1 MASRY
6 LQTATKHNKVQCDDS
21 GTCLLLTRAKQ
32 TVNRA
37 GPLHYAQ
44 DENWSGIV
52 RWSTMHIPTLREDP
66 AEAGAPSHRLLLRA
80 GYIRQLMAGHYSL
93 LPLAVRVRLKVI
105 GVIREEMNRI
115 GAQEILMPVMH
126 PAELWQRSGR
136 WDVMG
141 DEMFR
146 LKDRK
151 GAALALGMTHEEVVS
166 TLAAELNSYREL
178 PQMWYQFQ
186 TKLRDEPR
194 PKAGLMRT
202 REFTMKDSYSF
213 DLAAPGLD
221 KSFDAPPSAYAR
233 AFERMGIPAIPV
245 AASNGSMGGSG
256 STEFICP
263 SETGEDDIV
272 YSPECGYAAN
282 IEAAVSALE
291 PIDQAADAAAG
302 LDAPL
307 RFDTPGVRTI
317 EDLATGYDA
326 PGDRQVKTLVYVL
339 DGKLT
344 LVLLR
349 GDHALEEQK
358 LIDATG
364 AVSARPAEGEE
375 IYVALGAHPGSLGA
389 VGVTD
394 LPVIA
399 DLALRG
405 RAGMT
410 TGANTDDMHLRGVD
424 VARDVNVERWAD
436 LRAAE
441 EGDPCAR
448 CGNPLQVIKGIEVG
462 HIFKLGYKYTSAFDV
477 AVSGPDGKPVKP
489 TMGCYGIGV
498 ERAMAACIEV
508 HHDEKGI
515 VWPAAVAPF
524 EAVVIVAQQNDA
536 AVAEAGERAY
546 RALLGA
552 GVDVIIDD
560 RPDRAGVKF
569 SDAELVGIPFR
580 VTIGKRGLASGT
592 AELTDRATGETVAVP
607 LDDIAKHV
615 REAVAQAIAGTAAP
629 AT

>member
-1 MASRY
+1 M
-6 LQTATKHNKVQCDDS
+6 
-21 GTCLLLTRAKQ
+21 
-32 TVNRA
+32 
-37 GPLHYAQ
+37 
-44 DENWSGIV
+44 
-52 RWSTMHIPTLREDP
+52 RWSTMHIPTLRDDP

-105 GVIREEMNRI
+105 GIIREEMNRI
-115 GAQEILMPVMH
+115 GAQEILMPIMH
-126 PAELWQRSGR
+126 PAEAWQRSGR
-136 WDVMG
+136 WELMG

-151 GAALALGMTHEEVVS
+151 GTDLALGMTHEEIVS
-166 TLAAELNSYREL
+166 TLATELNSYRAL

-213 DLAAPGLD
+213 DLDAAGLD
-221 KSFDAPPSAYAR
+221 KSFGAHHAAYTR
-233 AFERMGIPAIPV
+233 AFARIGIPAIPV
-245 AASNGSMGGSG
+245 EASNGSMGGSG

-263 SETGEDDIV
+263 SDTGEDDII

-282 IEAAVSALE
+282 IEAAVSALASLD
-291 PIDQAADAAAG
+291 PALDAAAA
-302 LDAPL
+302 LDAPQ

-326 PGDRQVKTLVYVL
+326 PADRQVKTLVYVL
-339 DGKLT
+339 DGQVT

-364 AVSARPAEGEE
+364 AVAVRPAEAGEIFDE
-375 IYVALGAHPGSLGA
+375 LGAHPGSLGA
-389 VGVTD
+389 VGVLAD

-399 DLALRG
+399 DQALKG
-405 RAGMT
+405 RSGMT
-410 TGANTDDMHLRGVD
+410 TGANTDDVHLRGVD
-424 VARDVNVERWAD
+424 VARDINVGQWAD

-441 EGDPCAR
+441 EGEPCVR
-448 CGNPLQVIKGIEVG
+448 CGNPLTVIKGIEVG
-462 HIFKLGYKYTSAFDV
+462 HIFKLGYKYSDAMQLSV
-477 AVSGPDGKPVKP
+477 LGPDGKPVKP
-489 TMGCYGIGV
+489 VMGCYGIGV

-508 HHDEKGI
+508 HHDGKGI

-524 EAVVIVAQQNDA
+524 EAVVVVAQQNDA

-546 RALLGA
+546 QALLDA

-560 RPDRAGVKF
+560 RPDRVGVKF

-580 VTIGKRGLASGT
+580 ITIGKRGLATGS
-592 AELTDRATGETVAVP
+592 AELTNRATYETVAVS
-607 LDDIAKHV
+607 LDDLAKHV
-615 REAVAQAIAGTAAP
+615 REAVAEAIAATA
-629 AT
+629 

>member
-1 MASRY
+1 
-6 LQTATKHNKVQCDDS
+6 
-21 GTCLLLTRAKQ
+21 
-32 TVNRA
+32 
-37 GPLHYAQ
+37 
-44 DENWSGIV
+44 
-52 RWSTMHIPTLREDP
+52 MHIPTLRDDP

-105 GVIREEMNRI
+105 GIIREEMNRI
-115 GAQEILMPVMH
+115 GAQEFVMPVMQ
-126 PAELWQRSGR
+126 PAEIWQRSGR
-136 WDVMG
+136 FAIMG
-141 DEMFR
+141 DELFK

-151 GAALALGMTHEEVVS
+151 GAELVLSMTSEEVI
-166 TLAAELNSYREL
+166 TLLAGELSSYREL

-213 DLAAPGLD
+213 DLDTDGLD
-221 KSFDAPPSAYAR
+221 RSFDAHRGAYIR
-233 AFERMGIPAIPV
+233 AYERLGIPAIPV
-245 AASNGSMGGSG
+245 EASNGAMGGSG

-263 SETGEDDIV
+263 SDTGEDDIA

-282 IEAAVSALE
+282 IEAAVSALA
-291 PIDQAADAAAG
+291 PVDPAADAAAAR
-302 LDAPL
+302 DAPE

-317 EDLATGYDA
+317 EDLATGYGA

-339 DGKLT
+339 DGQLT

-358 LIDATG
+358 LTDATG
-364 AVSARPAEGEE
+364 AVAVRPAEAEE
-375 IYVALGAHPGSLGA
+375 IFAALGAHPGSLGA
-389 VGVTD
+389 VGVSPD

-405 RAGMT
+405 RSGMT
-410 TGANTDDMHLRGVD
+410 AGANTDDVHLRGVD
-424 VARDVNVERWAD
+424 VARDIEIGQWAD
-436 LRAAE
+436 LRAAQQ
-441 EGDPCAR
+441 GDPCTR
-448 CGNPLQVIKGIEVG
+448 CGQPLQVIKGIEIG
-462 HIFKLGYKYTSAFDV
+462 HIFKLGYKYTDAFDIT
-477 AVSGPDGKPVKP
+477 VSGPDGKPVKP
-489 TMGCYGIGV
+489 IMGCYGIGV

-508 HHDEKGI
+508 HHDGKGI
-515 VWPAAVAPF
+515 IWPAAIAPF
-524 EAVVIVAQQNDA
+524 EAVVVVAQQNDA
-536 AVAEAGERAY
+536 AVAEAGERTY
-546 RALLGA
+546 QALLGA

-580 VTIGKRGLASGT
+580 VTIGKRGLAAGT

-615 REAVAQAIAGTAAP
+615 REAVAQAIAGPAAP
-629 AT
+629 ATAGTPAQ

>member
-1 MASRY
+1 
-6 LQTATKHNKVQCDDS
+6 
-21 GTCLLLTRAKQ
+21 
-32 TVNRA
+32 
-37 GPLHYAQ
+37 
-44 DENWSGIV
+44 V
-52 RWSTMHIPTLREDP
+52 RWSTMHIPTLREVP

-105 GVIREEMNRI
+105 GIIREEMNRI

-136 WDVMG
+136 WEIMG

-146 LKDRK
+146 LRDRK
-151 GAALALGMTHEEVVS
+151 GAQLALGMTHEEVVTS
-166 TLAAELNSYREL
+166 LSAELNSYREL
-178 PQMWYQFQ
+178 PQSWYQFQ

-213 DLAAPGLD
+213 DLDADGLD
-221 KSFDAPPSAYAR
+221 KSFEAHRTAYLR
-233 AFERMGIPAIPV
+233 AFKRIGIPAIPV
-245 AASNGSMGGSG
+245 EASNGAMGGSG

-263 SETGEDDIV
+263 SDTGEDDII
-272 YSPECGYAAN
+272 YCPECGYAAN
-282 IEAAVSALE
+282 IEAAVSALAPSDE
-291 PIDQAADAAAG
+291 AADQAAA
-302 LDAPL
+302 LPAPQP
-307 RFDTPGVRTI
+307 FDTPGVRTI

-326 PGDRQVKTLVYVL
+326 PAGRQVKTLVYVL

-364 AVSARPAEGEE
+364 TVAVRPAEGKE
-375 IYVALGAHPGSLGA
+375 IHAALGAHPGSLGA

-405 RAGMT
+405 RSGMT

-424 VARDVNVERWAD
+424 VARDVNVGRWVD

-441 EGDPCAR
+441 EGDLCAR
-448 CGNPLQVIKGIEVG
+448 CGNPLQVIKGIEIG
-462 HIFKLGYKYTSAFDV
+462 HIFKLGYKYTSAFDITV
-477 AVSGPDGKPVKP
+477 TGPDGKPVKP
-489 TMGCYGIGV
+489 VMGCYGIGV
-498 ERAMAACIEV
+498 ERAIAACIEV

-515 VWPAAVAPF
+515 IWPAAVAPF

-546 RALLGA
+546 RALLDA

-580 VTIGKRGLASGT
+580 ITIGKRGLASGT

-615 REAVAQAIAGTAAP
+615 REAVAAAVAG
-629 AT
+629 

>member
-1 MASRY
+1 M
-6 LQTATKHNKVQCDDS
+6 
-21 GTCLLLTRAKQ
+21 
-32 TVNRA
+32 
-37 GPLHYAQ
+37 
-44 DENWSGIV
+44 

-105 GVIREEMNRI
+105 AVIREEMNRI

-126 PAELWQRSGR
+126 PAELWQLSGR
-136 WDVMG
+136 WELMG

-146 LKDRK
+146 LRDRK
-151 GAALALGMTHEEVVS
+151 GAALALGMTHEEIVTS
-166 TLAAELNSYREL
+166 LAAELSSYRQL

-213 DLAAPGLD
+213 DLDAAGLD
-221 KSFDAPPSAYAR
+221 KSFEAHRTAYLR
-233 AFERMGIPAIPV
+233 SFERLGIPAIPV
-245 AASNGSMGGSG
+245 AASNGAMGGSG

-263 SETGEDDIV
+263 SESGEDDII

-282 IEAAVSALE
+282 IEAAVSALA
-291 PIDQAADAAAG
+291 PVDPADDAAHA
-302 LDAPL
+302 LETPEPFA
-307 RFDTPGVRTI
+307 TPGVRTI

-326 PGDRQVKTLVYVL
+326 PADRQVKTLVYVL

-364 AVSARPAEGEE
+364 AVAVRPAEAEE
-375 IYVALGAHPGSLGA
+375 ISAALGAHPGSLGA
-389 VGVTD
+389 VGVTGR
-394 LPVIA
+394 PVIA
-399 DLALRG
+399 DYALKG
-405 RAGMT
+405 RSGMT

-424 VARDVNVERWAD
+424 VGRDIEVSTWAD

-441 EGDPCAR
+441 EGEPCTR
-448 CGNPLQVIKGIEVG
+448 CGSPLQVIKGIEIG
-462 HIFKLGYKYTSAFDV
+462 HIFKLGYKYTDAFGIT
-477 AVSGPDGKPVKP
+477 VSGPDGKPVKP
-489 TMGCYGIGV
+489 AMGCYGIGV
-498 ERAMAACIEV
+498 ERAIATCIEV
-508 HHDEKGI
+508 NHDEKGI
-515 VWPAAVAPF
+515 VWPAAIAPF
-524 EAVVIVAQQNDA
+524 EAVVTVAQQNDA

-546 RALLGA
+546 AALLDA

-580 VTIGKRGLASGT
+580 VTIGKRGVAAGT
-592 AELTDRATGETVAVP
+592 AELTARATGETVTVP
-607 LDDIAKHV
+607 LDDLAKHV
-615 REAVAQAIAGTAAP
+615 REAVAHAIAGTAAP
-629 AT
+629 AA

>member
-1 MASRY
+1 M
-6 LQTATKHNKVQCDDS
+6 
-21 GTCLLLTRAKQ
+21 
-32 TVNRA
+32 
-37 GPLHYAQ
+37 
-44 DENWSGIV
+44 
-52 RWSTMHIPTLREDP
+52 RWSTMHIPTLRDDP

-105 GVIREEMNRI
+105 GIIREEMNRI
-115 GAQEILMPVMH
+115 GAQEILMPIMH
-126 PAELWQRSGR
+126 PAEAWQRSGR
-136 WDVMG
+136 WELMG

-151 GAALALGMTHEEVVS
+151 GADLALGMTHEEIVS

-213 DLAAPGLD
+213 DLDATGLD
-221 KSFDAPPSAYAR
+221 KSFGAHHAAYTR
-233 AFERMGIPAIPV
+233 AFARIGIPAIPV
-245 AASNGSMGGSG
+245 EASNGSMGGSG

-263 SETGEDDIV
+263 SDTGEDDII

-282 IEAAVSALE
+282 IEAAVSALA
-291 PIDQAADAAAG
+291 PLDPALDAAAA
-302 LDAPL
+302 LEVPQ

-326 PGDRQVKTLVYVL
+326 PADRQVKTLVYIL
-339 DGKLT
+339 DGQLT

-364 AVSARPAEGEE
+364 AVAVRPAEAGEIFDE
-375 IYVALGAHPGSLGA
+375 LGAHPGSLGA
-389 VGVTD
+389 VGVPAD

-399 DLALRG
+399 DQALKG
-405 RAGMT
+405 RSGMT
-410 TGANTDDMHLRGVD
+410 TGANTDDVHLRGVD
-424 VARDVNVERWAD
+424 VARDINVGQWAD

-441 EGDPCAR
+441 EGEPCVR
-448 CGNPLQVIKGIEVG
+448 CGNLLTVIKGIEVG
-462 HIFKLGYKYTSAFDV
+462 HIFKLGYKYSDAMQLSV
-477 AVSGPDGKPVKP
+477 LGPEGKPVKP
-489 TMGCYGIGV
+489 VMGCYGIGV

-524 EAVVIVAQQNDA
+524 EAVVVVAQQNDA

-546 RALLGA
+546 QALLDA

-560 RPDRAGVKF
+560 RPDRVGVKF

-580 VTIGKRGLASGT
+580 ITIGKRGLATGT
-592 AELTDRATGETVAVP
+592 AELTNRATSETVTVS
-607 LDDIAKHV
+607 LDDLAKHV
-615 REAVAQAIAGTAAP
+615 REAVAEAIKATA
-629 AT
+629 